1 MSGFILVHIGC
12 LIIAW
17 NTLLLLY
24 VVAVAA
30 VQFSGLLRAVA
41 DFLRFVPPMLPGRH
55 IQLLLPRVDLVILD
69 DRADDFT
76 HVVLLLHASEQS
88 IDPVQLR
95 VRRIVIPAHRRHG
108 IFRLE

>member
-17 NTLLLLY
+17 NALLLLY

-55 IQLLLPRVDLVILD
+55 V
-69 DRADDFT
+69 
-76 HVVLLLHASEQS
+76 
-88 IDPVQLR
+88 
-95 VRRIVIPAHRRHG
+95 
-108 IFRLE
+108 